1 MLLAHMWLLAGA
13 IMRPALRPPSFSSA
27 ARCVSPLSCATT
39 AVEDAVDD
47 DAPPLLRVLRAGGL
61 DAAQAQEVYERRP
74 PGKLPGA
81 VRQELLLEWV
91 QRELLCSR
99 EPARLTY
106 VLLRREPKLLLA
118 GGRIPRLRETH
129 AALRGALWRLKP
141 ERLGFVL
148 AHNPELLLLDPERV
162 RSTASWLGGRLG
174 YSDQLLGEVLAA
186 APRLL
191 AGDPEAME
199 ERLAWL
205 DEQLGIGE
213 VGRLQRVVR
222 LAPLV
227 LLLSLEKTLRPRV
240 AFVRALGVDDTL
252 LANLIVRSPRLLHSP
267 EAALA
272 ARVDWLTDNKIVE
285 KAGGG
290 IAAFL
295 ARQPDFFALSPAQCA
310 KRLDTLEALGLS
322 RAAALRA
329 VRDEPGILSQPEEQL
344 KLRAAF
350 FFEVLSGSV
359 AQLEQVPHMFTCEL
373 AKHALLR
380 HAFCLS
386 TGRQLEPTALMVKG
400 NAQFCTEVAGCS
412 EDELR
417 EFEKEGKHLQFYA
430 GAWL

>member
-1 MLLAHMWLLAGA
+1 M
-13 IMRPALRPPSFSSA
+13 
-27 ARCVSPLSCATT
+27 
-39 AVEDAVDD
+39 
-47 DAPPLLRVLRAGGL
+47 
-61 DAAQAQEVYERRP
+61 
-74 PGKLPGA
+74 
-81 VRQELLLEWV
+81 
-91 QRELLCSR
+91 
-99 EPARLTY
+99 
-106 VLLRREPKLLLA
+106 
-118 GGRIPRLRETH
+118 
-129 AALRGALWRLKP
+129 
-141 ERLGFVL
+141 
-148 AHNPELLLLDPERV
+148 

-322 RAAALRA
+322 RAGRQTTRGRRHVVKFHGPRHEEDWAAALDGKVLPRLDGSGCA
-329 VRDEPGILSQPEEQL
+329 RL
-344 KLRAAF
+344 AF
-350 FFEVLSGSV
+350 VDWS
-359 AQLEQVPHMFTCEL
+359 
-373 AKHALLR
+373 
-380 HAFCLS
+380 
-386 TGRQLEPTALMVKG
+386 
-400 NAQFCTEVAGCS
+400 
-412 EDELR
+412 D
-417 EFEKEGKHLQFYA
+417 
-430 GAWL
+430 

>member
-1 MLLAHMWLLAGA
+1 MDDGAAAAAGA
-13 IMRPALRPPSFSSA
+13 ARRPR
-27 ARCVSPLSCATT
+27 R
-39 AVEDAVDD
+39 
-47 DAPPLLRVLRAGGL
+47 
-61 DAAQAQEVYERRP
+61 AAQVYERRP

-81 VRQELLLEWV
+81 AQSCSR
-91 QRELLCSR
+91 QREAACSR
-99 EPARLTY
+99 EPARPTTCCCAASRS
-106 VLLRREPKLLLA
+106 RRR
-118 GGRIPRLRETH
+118 GGSRGCARRT
-129 AALRGALWRLKP
+129 ALRGALWRLKP

-272 ARVDWLTDNKIVE
+272 APVDWLTDNKIVE
-285 KAGGG
+285 KEGGG

-310 KRLDTLEALGLS
+310 KRLDTLEALGLRAPPRCAPSATS
-322 RAAALRA
+322 R
-329 VRDEPGILSQPEEQL
+329 
-344 KLRAAF
+344 
-350 FFEVLSGSV
+350 GSS
-359 AQLEQVPHMFTCEL
+359 
-373 AKHALLR
+373 R
-380 HAFCLS
+380 S
-386 TGRQLEPTALMVKG
+386 RR
-400 NAQFCTEVAGCS
+400 S
-412 EDELR
+412 S
-417 EFEKEGKHLQFYA
+417 
-430 GAWL
+430 